1 MNVSPYKYKDTC
13 ALKFISMVTFT
24 ILKLLIK
31 KTDQDKIDE
40 TRSNKSQKYK
50 IHYFSVV
57 FLKQNAP
64 RN

>member
-1 MNVSPYKYKDTC
+1 
-13 ALKFISMVTFT
+13 MVTCT
-24 ILKLLIK
+24 IIKLLIK

-64 RN
+64 RNWVLLIKL